1 MPSISDRL
9 RALAID
15 PPKRVLLLVDG
26 NEVLPNQSQLRSG
39 AKGGKAAA
47 HRLHEAIRRWTS
59 SEMGEE
65 CSTSILLFADLAYL
79 RDTLRLPLETLADFA
94 RGFSS
99 ASVPSA
105 MIDMARSSSCSSL
118 HGHLAWHLPSVDVV
132 LLAGFGSSN
141 EHAYRL
147 SQLEPCQQDKLVL
160 LETEKPVLPVV
171 AKIAVRNAR
180 LEGLVA
186 VGRSPST
193 LSASTPSIAEEVEDD
208 DASRTTSGSGR
219 GEESRLPESPRVV
232 PLYLTSL
239 LPLTVAV
246 SAADSIPASP
256 STISS
261 AASPPSKPP
270 PPLVRPPD
278 VPPQY
283 LPLLQIVSSLEK
295 NTPSGSAPLWS
306 AVGNELQKSQH
317 KGKYGKLR
325 TYLLAAEREG
335 WVKTGAGGSEGT
347 EWIKVSARGARAMK
361 KGAKGGK

>member
-79 RDTLRLPLETLADFA
+79 RDTLR
-94 RGFSS
+94 
-99 ASVPSA
+99 
-105 MIDMARSSSCSSL
+105 
-118 HGHLAWHLPSVDVV
+118 HLAWHLPSVDVV

-219 GEESRLPESPRVV
+219 GEESRLPAALPDVPPPSYEPFPPSLRPPSPPPVV
-232 PLYLTSL
+232 QPTPKKPFPPTSL
-239 LPLTVAV
+239 VVDVAV